1 MLRVLGKSTSINV
14 RKVLWLCSE
23 LSLVYKLEEWG
34 VGELDLNKAEFLELN
49 PNALVPVIVDKDF
62 VLWESNAI
70 CRYLACSEERW
81 NLLPQEPK
89 AKASVEKWMDWQ
101 ATELNNSW
109 RYAFMSLVRRDPAYS
124 DASMVDASV
133 EAWNKNMVLL
143 DHQLEKSGK
152 FVVGIDFT
160 LADIVLGLATHR
172 WLSTPINRPELP
184 SVQAYYQ
191 QLCQREGF
199 VQHGCNGVP

>member
-23 LSLVYKLEEWG
+23 LSLVYEHEEWG
-34 VGELDLNKAEFLELN
+34 VEGSDLNKSEFLELN

-62 VLWESNAI
+62 VLWESNSI
-70 CRYLACSEERW
+70 CRYLTSSEKRLD
-81 NLLPQEPK
+81 LLPQEPK
-89 AKASVEKWMDWQ
+89 ARASVEKWMDWQ

-109 RYAFMSLVRRDPAYS
+109 RYSFMSLVRKNPAYS
-124 DASMVDASV
+124 DATMVDSSI

-143 DHQLEKSGK
+143 DDQISKSGK
-152 FVVGIDFT
+152 FVVGVDFT

-172 WLSTPINRPELP
+172 WLSTPIDKPNLP
-184 SVQAYYQ
+184 AVQVYYQ

-199 VQHGCNGVP
+199 VQHGCNGIP